1 MDYENNNKT
10 IDFLIIGLIFF
21 IFICVLF
28 IFYSEIT
35 KNNKIKI
42 SKNNFFEIKNLII
55 KETDKCKKNKKN
67 YFFGISCKNQITKE
81 EIYNHINKNKNF
93 INAYNG
99 ENGIGDSI
107 GSVNVNI
114 LDNSIILT
122 IDFDANG
129 GNDIRQ
135 TINILN

>member
-99 ENGIGDSI
+99 ENGIDDSI